1 MKFNPNAVA
10 FLGFCAG
17 VGYLI
22 GDLHGAI
29 VGLTVGLGMSVLI
42 SLLP

>member
-1 MKFNPNAVA
+1 MSFNPNAIA
-10 FLGFCAG
+10 LLGFCVS

-29 VGLTVGLGMSVLI
+29 VGLTIGLGVSILGI
-42 SLLP
+42 LLP